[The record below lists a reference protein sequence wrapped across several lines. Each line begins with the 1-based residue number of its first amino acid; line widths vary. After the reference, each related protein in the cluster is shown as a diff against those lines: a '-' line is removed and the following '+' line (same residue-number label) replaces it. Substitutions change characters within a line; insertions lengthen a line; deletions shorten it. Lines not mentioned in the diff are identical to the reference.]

1 MDACSQNSRTVVNL
15 LIKLAIWER
24 LTKWPI
30 NGMVYILIARIS
42 FVSWI
47 TKETFYLIFNNKIMN
62 YELKSVLLVNLGFN
76 II

>member
-1 MDACSQNSRTVVNL
+1 
-15 LIKLAIWER
+15 
-24 LTKWPI
+24 
-30 NGMVYILIARIS
+30 MVYILIARIS